1 METRVALVGIM
12 MNNRD
17 SAAKLNE
24 IVQEYSDY
32 IVGRMGIPYAKKN
45 VSVISIM
52 IDAPQN
58 IISAFA
64 GKIGMLPNV
73 SSSTIYAKEK

>member
-12 MNNRD
+12 MNDRS

-32 IVGRMGIPYAKKN
+32 IIGRMGIPHVKKDL
-45 VSVISIM
+45 SVISIM
-52 IDAPQN
+52 MDAPQN
-58 IISAFA
+58 VISAFA

-73 SSSTIYAKEK
+73 SSSTIYDREK